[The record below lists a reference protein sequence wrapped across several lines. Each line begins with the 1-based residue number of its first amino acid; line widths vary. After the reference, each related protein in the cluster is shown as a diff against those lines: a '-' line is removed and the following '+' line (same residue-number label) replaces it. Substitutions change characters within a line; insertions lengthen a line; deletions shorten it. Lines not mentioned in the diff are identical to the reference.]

1 MNAHQQLF
9 AALNMIV
16 AALEDLNYSTDD
28 IVKITHLICE
38 GHIDE
43 QGQFTAEY
51 KRMARSAQKD
61 EGYVSNIILPTQ
73 RH

>member
-43 QGQFTAEY
+43 TGQFTAEY
-51 KRMARSAQKD
+51 KRMARSAQND
-61 EGYVSNIILPTQ
+61 MGFVSNIILPIQ
-73 RH
+73 RN